1 MAEPL
6 IHFRD
11 VHKSFDSLKVLDGVS
26 LSIGKGQVTT
36 VIGRSGVGK
45 SVLLKHIVGLLAPDR
60 GEVLYQGENIA
71 RMSRAARRE
80 LKKKFSYMFQHMALF
95 DSMTI
100 FENIALPLEE
110 KTRMPKGAIRDR
122 VMEKLEQ
129 LDLHGVGDD
138 FPAQLSGGMRRRVAL
153 ARALITEP
161 EIILFDEPTT
171 GLDPILVTTVYN
183 MIRRSREDF
192 GFTAIVVSHDIPA
205 VFHISEKVAL
215 LEKGRIVFAGT
226 REEIERS
233 PDPVVQRFIR
243 GEEDPEAG

>member
-26 LSIGKGQVTT
+26 LSIEKGQVTT

-45 SVLLKHIVGLLAPDR
+45 SVLIKHIVGLLAPDR